1 MRCILIGMKM
11 KIMPHAVFTAFA
23 ALIAGAAFS
32 ATSYVVPWYVNP
44 ALRAQVRLGDEAP
57 RVTSLALDPTG
68 VFLALGAEAN
78 GAFENIQAYKTDE
91 LAAATGVVT
100 NGFTGRLASAA
111 AGLGEA
117 PLVAVHAAAGV
128 VAVNADLSAGARF
141 PCGANRWIGRMAPE
155 AVTFS
160 APEPVSAFA
169 FNTEGTAAWANA
181 TSDGRTGLV
190 VEWTFAQNAF
200 TRGRE
205 IATGLSSV
213 KGLGVY
219 AYNGRTC
226 VVVGEGDAA
235 AATAGEIRLVDTAS
249 GVVATLLEDREHL
262 GAGIVAVRMSHLGF
276 FRPRLYALLAT
287 GDVVCYTC
295 RPEKTSEPALYSRT
309 IPNADLLAAA
319 QAPWTGDHAQVTAFE
334 VFPDGGTAAVAYRRR
349 ADDATEPT
357 GPAYLAL
364 LKHTPRRWT
373 LYEKDDAGNPR
384 LGIAGTL
391 TDGLWQLNYTWEGN
405 GIKIGFQDP
414 PGEYGS
420 AWVNDEIHEYLDFTG
435 GVAAKSTDGETHP
448 ITGNYIRSL
457 GTNAVSRGKGPR
469 VLLHSPNMNDFS
481 DKTKGWYGE
490 GNYEEVVIDAPNLTY
505 VGSWSGPAVNQK
517 YIIYNLP
524 KVTAATAWM
533 IYPNNDPYFGDR
545 CRFEEQNFKSVQKV
559 LYRSFMKWNATG
571 VLSLPSA
578 YVFSNECLRA
588 CRYMTEARLGT
599 TATATMQFFSAA
611 FYGNTALKK
620 VTLGSAGGVHFH
632 AANVF
637 ANCPLEEVTLGGPVP
652 TADDGLSVVWPDKD
666 ERTMVFAV
674 PRGDAAWEAVLADP
688 NKLKRRL
695 TEAEQEA
702 FFVAHPGRH
711 IPFGVVDKS
720 VFRTRYDQLVA
731 YNDQPGGCALT
742 IERDTFFDDAV
753 AVASD
758 RAPTADGRYMPGTTV
773 TLTATP
779 NATGAFRRWYGDV
792 PGGVADQATLT
803 LTLTNDV
810 WLYCR
815 FVHPWTL
822 APDRKTASNGNFT
835 VNCRDADA
843 SARTLA
849 LGNGTWGGLYAA
861 DDVGQGVCDLGG
873 PVVLEGDATPW
884 TFVKFLDA
892 QGALCGLKHGKGAA
906 DTLLSPGTLRT
917 MTGAQFLHH
926 TSTPDARSYRMFIFD
941 EPTMT
946 GTWGGWATCGQ
957 FDLTRLILR
966 LPSLTAFAGDAC
978 LWNLPLSET
987 KFDWWDLRGLT
998 TLTATA
1004 WYGVDWN
1011 VRAPAS
1017 GRLSLP
1023 ALRTVVYLD
1032 KDGRGA
1038 ALGKM
1043 PAVEAIA
1050 LGGRT
1055 KADTVTN
1062 LCQGAFRR
1070 DKKLRSLT
1078 LYNGADL
1085 VVGAKP
1091 LEETP
1096 ALREIWLQG
1105 PAPSGEAV
1113 SNLFSSVK
1121 AEATKPL
1128 KLYVSRLM
1136 KGWTTAA
1143 YLDAPTAAEKA
1154 EAPGEKVFAVYRG
1167 AGAAAGTGKAL
1178 VIHRAGP
1185 YDPANTILYLR

>member
-23 ALIAGAAFS
+23 ALIASAAFS

-57 RVTSLALDPTG
+57 RVTSLALDPSG
-68 VFLALGAEAN
+68 AFLALGAEAN
-78 GAFENIQAYKTDE
+78 GAFENIQAYKVAE

-249 GVVATLLEDREHL
+249 GVVATLLADREHL

-295 RPEKTSEPALYSRT
+295 RPEKTTDPALYSRT

-384 LGIAGTL
+384 LGVARTL
-391 TDGLWQLNYTWEGN
+391 TDGLWQLNYTWRGSGE
-405 GIKIGFQDP
+405 IWIGFDDYNTS
-414 PGEYGS
+414 GT
-420 AWVNDEIHEYLDFTG
+420 AWVNDEMHEYLDFSG
-435 GVAAKSTDGETHP
+435 GVAYKASDGAKHA
-448 ITGNYIRSL
+448 ICGNFYCSL

-469 VLLHSPNMNDFS
+469 VLLHSPRMTDFG
-481 DKTKGWYGE
+481 DKAKRWEGE
-490 GNYEEVVIDAPNLTY
+490 GNYEEVVIDVPNLTWM
-505 VGSWSGPAVNQK
+505 VSWSGPYPNQK
-517 YIIYNLP
+517 YIIYNMPRLGEAP
-524 KVTAATAWM
+524 PVMLYA
-533 IYPNNDPYFGDR
+533 NNGKYYGDL
-545 CRFEEQNFKSVQKV
+545 CRFEEQNFETLTIVRDRAFQN
-559 LYRSFMKWNATG
+559 WNASG
-571 VLSLPSA
+571 VLSLPKA
-578 YVFSNECLRA
+578 TVLSNECFRS

-599 TATATMQFFSAA
+599 TATATMHFYKAA
-611 FYGNTALKK
+611 FFGNAALKK

-632 AANVF
+632 AADVF

-652 TADDGLSVVWPDKD
+652 TADDGLSVVWPDTA

-688 NKLKRRL
+688 NKLKTRL

-720 VFRTRYDQLVA
+720 VFRTRHDQLVA
-731 YNDQPGGCALT
+731 YNDRPGGCALT

-779 NATGAFRRWYGDV
+779 NASGAFRRWYGDV
-792 PGGVADQATLT
+792 PDGAADQATLT

-835 VNCRDADA
+835 VNCRVNDA

-849 LGNGTWGGLYAA
+849 LGDWAWGGLYAA

-917 MTGAQFLHH
+917 MTNAQFLHH
-926 TSTPDARSYRMFIFD
+926 SSTPDARSYRMFIFD

-946 GTWGGWATCGQ
+946 GRWGGWATCGQ

-1062 LCQGAFRR
+1062 LCQGAFTR
-1070 DKKLRSLT
+1070 DTKLRSLT

-1096 ALREIWLQG
+1096 SLREVWLQG

>member
-1 MRCILIGMKM
+1 M

-23 ALIAGAAFS
+23 ALIASAAFS

-68 VFLALGAEAN
+68 ASLALGAEAN
-78 GAFENIQAYKTDE
+78 GAFENIQAYKAAE

-160 APEPVSAFA
+160 APEPLSAFA

-249 GVVATLLEDREHL
+249 GVVATLLADREHL

-295 RPEKTSEPALYSRT
+295 RPEKTSDPALYSRT

-319 QAPWTGDHAQVTAFE
+319 QAPWTGDHAQVMAFE

-384 LGIAGTL
+384 LGVAGTL
-391 TDGLWQLNYTWEGN
+391 TDGLWQLNYTWGSS
-405 GIKIGFQDP
+405 GDIWIGFDDYNTS
-414 PGEYGS
+414 GT
-420 AWVNDEIHEYLDFTG
+420 AWVNGEMHEYLDFSG
-435 GVAAKSTDGETHP
+435 GVAYKASTGSAQS
-448 ITGNYIRSL
+448 ICGNFYRSL

-469 VLLHSPNMNDFS
+469 VLLHSPRMNNFGDRA
-481 DKTKGWYGE
+481 KQWEGE
-490 GNYEEVVIDAPNLTY
+490 GNYEEVVIDVPNLTWMI
-505 VGSWSGPAVNQK
+505 SWSGPTPNQK
-517 YIIYNLP
+517 YIIYNMPRLGEAP
-524 KVTAATAWM
+524 PVMLYA
-533 IYPNNDPYFGDR
+533 NNGKYYGDL
-545 CRFEEQNFKSVQKV
+545 CRFEEQNFEKLTIVRDRAFQN
-559 LYRSFMKWNATG
+559 WNASG
-571 VLSLPSA
+571 VLSLPKA
-578 YVFSNECLRA
+578 TVLSNDCFRS

-611 FYGNTALKK
+611 FSGNTALKK

-652 TADDGLSVVWPDKD
+652 TADDGLSVVWPDTA

-720 VFRTRYDQLVA
+720 VFRTRHDQLVA
-731 YNDQPGGCALT
+731 YNDQPGGYALT

-822 APDRKTASNGNFT
+822 ASDRKTASNGNFT
-835 VNCRDADA
+835 VNCRVADA

-873 PVVLEGDATPW
+873 PVWLDGDATPW
-884 TFVKFLDA
+884 TFVSWGDKM
-892 QGALCGLKHGKGAA
+892 GALCGLKHGKGAA

-917 MTGAQFLHH
+917 MTREQFLHH
-926 TSTPDARSYRMFIFD
+926 NSTPDARSYRMFIFD

-946 GTWGGWATCGQ
+946 GRWGGWATCGQ

-966 LPSLTAFAGDAC
+966 LPSLTAFAGDGC
-978 LWNLPLSET
+978 LWQMPLSET

-998 TLTATA
+998 TLTGNA
-1004 WYGVDWN
+1004 WAAQEWKYW
-1011 VRAPAS
+1011 APAS
-1017 GRLSLP
+1017 GNLALP
-1023 ALRTVVYLD
+1023 ALRTVVRADRTPSLA
-1032 KDGRGA
+1032 R
-1038 ALGKM
+1038 M

-1062 LCQGAFRR
+1062 LCQGAFTR
-1070 DKKLRSLT
+1070 DTKLRSLT

-1096 ALREIWLQG
+1096 ALREVWLQG

>member
-1 MRCILIGMKM
+1 MLIDMKA
-11 KIMPHAVFTAFA
+11 KIIPHAVFTAFA

-57 RVTSLALDPTG
+57 RVTSLALDPSG
-68 VFLALGAEAN
+68 AFLALGAEAN
-78 GAFENIQAYKTDE
+78 GAFENIQAYKAAE

-100 NGFTGRLASAA
+100 NGFTGRLASSA

-117 PLVAVHAAAGV
+117 PLGAVHAAAGV
-128 VAVNADLSAGARF
+128 VAGSADLSAGARF

-190 VEWTFAQNAF
+190 VEWTFAQNVF

-219 AYNGRTC
+219 TYNGRTC
-226 VVVGEGDAA
+226 VIVGEGDAA
-235 AATAGEIRLVDTAS
+235 ATTAGEIRLVDTES
-249 GVVATLLEDREHL
+249 GVVATLLADRDHL
-262 GAGIVAVRMSHLGF
+262 GAGIVAVRMSHLDF

-295 RPEKTSEPALYSRT
+295 RPEKTSEPVLYSRT

-384 LGIAGTL
+384 LGVARTL
-391 TDGLWQLNYTWEGN
+391 TDGLWQLNYTWQGSGE
-405 GIKIGFQDP
+405 IWIGFND
-414 PGEYGS
+414 GKSGS
-420 AWVNDEIHEYLDFTG
+420 AWGNEEMHEYLDFSG
-435 GVAAKSTDGETHP
+435 GVAYKASDGAKHA
-448 ITGNYIRSL
+448 ICANLQWAL

-469 VLLHSPNMNDFS
+469 VLLHSPNMKDFS
-481 DKTKGWYGE
+481 DKTKGWCGE
-490 GNYEEVVIDAPNLTY
+490 GNYEEVVIDAPNLTN
-505 VGSWSGPAVNQK
+505 VGSWSGPSVNQK

-524 KVTAATAWM
+524 KVTAATVWM
-533 IYPNNDPYFGDR
+533 IYPNYDPYFGDR
-545 CRFEEQNFKSVQKV
+545 CRFEEQNFASVQKV

-599 TATATMQFFSAA
+599 SATATMHFYKAA

-632 AANVF
+632 AADVF

-652 TADDGLSVVWPDKD
+652 TADDGLSVVWPDTA

-688 NKLKRRL
+688 NKLKTRL

-720 VFRTRYDQLVA
+720 GFRTHYDQLVA

-835 VNCRDADA
+835 VNCRVDDA

-849 LGNGTWGGLYAA
+849 LGNWKWGGLYAA

-884 TFVKFLDA
+884 TFVSWGDA

-917 MTGAQFLHH
+917 MTEAQFLHH
-926 TSTPDARSYRMFIFD
+926 ASTPDTRSYRMFIFD

-946 GTWGGWATCGQ
+946 GTWRGWATCGHS
-957 FDLTRLILR
+957 DLTRLILR
-966 LPSLTAFAGDAC
+966 LPSLTAFAGDGC
-978 LWNLPLSET
+978 LWDFPLSET

-998 TLTATA
+998 TLTAPA
-1004 WYGVDWN
+1004 WHGVSWTW
-1011 VRAPAS
+1011 RAPAS

-1023 ALRTVVYLD
+1023 ALRTVVFLD
-1032 KDGRGA
+1032 MYSRSA
-1038 ALGKM
+1038 ALAKM

-1062 LCQGAFRR
+1062 LCQGAFKS
-1070 DKKLRSLT
+1070 DTKLRSLT

-1091 LEETP
+1091 LEGTP

-1143 YLDAPTAAEKA
+1143 YLDAPTDAEKD

-1185 YDPANTILYLR
+1185 YDPANTIIYFR

>member
-1 MRCILIGMKM
+1 
-11 KIMPHAVFTAFA
+11 
-23 ALIAGAAFS
+23 
-32 ATSYVVPWYVNP
+32 
-44 ALRAQVRLGDEAP
+44 
-57 RVTSLALDPTG
+57 
-68 VFLALGAEAN
+68 
-78 GAFENIQAYKTDE
+78 
-91 LAAATGVVT
+91 
-100 NGFTGRLASAA
+100 
-111 AGLGEA
+111 
-117 PLVAVHAAAGV
+117 
-128 VAVNADLSAGARF
+128 
-141 PCGANRWIGRMAPE
+141 
-155 AVTFS
+155 
-160 APEPVSAFA
+160 
-169 FNTEGTAAWANA
+169 
-181 TSDGRTGLV
+181 
-190 VEWTFAQNAF
+190 
-200 TRGRE
+200 
-205 IATGLSSV
+205 
-213 KGLGVY
+213 
-219 AYNGRTC
+219 
-226 VVVGEGDAA
+226 
-235 AATAGEIRLVDTAS
+235 
-249 GVVATLLEDREHL
+249 
-262 GAGIVAVRMSHLGF
+262 
-276 FRPRLYALLAT
+276 
-287 GDVVCYTC
+287 
-295 RPEKTSEPALYSRT
+295 
-309 IPNADLLAAA
+309 
-319 QAPWTGDHAQVTAFE
+319 
-334 VFPDGGTAAVAYRRR
+334 
-349 ADDATEPT
+349 
-357 GPAYLAL
+357 
-364 LKHTPRRWT
+364 
-373 LYEKDDAGNPR
+373 
-384 LGIAGTL
+384 
-391 TDGLWQLNYTWEGN
+391 
-405 GIKIGFQDP
+405 
-414 PGEYGS
+414 
-420 AWVNDEIHEYLDFTG
+420 
-435 GVAAKSTDGETHP
+435 
-448 ITGNYIRSL
+448 
-457 GTNAVSRGKGPR
+457 
-469 VLLHSPNMNDFS
+469 
-481 DKTKGWYGE
+481 
-490 GNYEEVVIDAPNLTY
+490 
-505 VGSWSGPAVNQK
+505 
-517 YIIYNLP
+517 
-524 KVTAATAWM
+524 
-533 IYPNNDPYFGDR
+533 
-545 CRFEEQNFKSVQKV
+545 
-559 LYRSFMKWNATG
+559 
-571 VLSLPSA
+571 
-578 YVFSNECLRA
+578 
-588 CRYMTEARLGT
+588 
-599 TATATMQFFSAA
+599 
-611 FYGNTALKK
+611 
-620 VTLGSAGGVHFH
+620 
-632 AANVF
+632 
-637 ANCPLEEVTLGGPVP
+637 
-652 TADDGLSVVWPDKD
+652 
-666 ERTMVFAV
+666 MVFAV

-720 VFRTRYDQLVA
+720 VFRTRHDQLVA

-753 AVASD
+753 AVTSD

-792 PGGVADQATLT
+792 PGGAADQATLT

-822 APDRKTASNGNFT
+822 ASDRKTASNGNFT

-1023 ALRTVVYLD
+1023 ALRTVVCLD

-1167 AGAAAGTGKAL
+1167 AGAAAETGKAL

>member
-23 ALIAGAAFS
+23 ALIASAAFS

-68 VFLALGAEAN
+68 ASLALGAEAN
-78 GAFENIQAYKTDE
+78 GAFENIQAYKAAE

-160 APEPVSAFA
+160 APEPLSAFA

-249 GVVATLLEDREHL
+249 GVVATLLADREHL

-295 RPEKTSEPALYSRT
+295 RPEKTSDPALYSRT

-319 QAPWTGDHAQVTAFE
+319 QAPWTGDHAQVMAFE

-384 LGIAGTL
+384 LGVAGTL
-391 TDGLWQLNYTWEGN
+391 TDGLWQLNYTWGSS
-405 GIKIGFQDP
+405 GDIWIGFDDYNTS
-414 PGEYGS
+414 GT
-420 AWVNDEIHEYLDFTG
+420 AWVNGEMHEYLDFSG
-435 GVAAKSTDGETHP
+435 GVAYKASTGSAQS
-448 ITGNYIRSL
+448 ICGNFYRSL

-469 VLLHSPNMNDFS
+469 VLLHSPRMNNFGDRA
-481 DKTKGWYGE
+481 KQWEGE
-490 GNYEEVVIDAPNLTY
+490 GNYEEVVIDVPNLTWMI
-505 VGSWSGPAVNQK
+505 SWSGPTPNQK
-517 YIIYNLP
+517 YIIYNMPRLGEAP
-524 KVTAATAWM
+524 PVMLYA
-533 IYPNNDPYFGDR
+533 NNGKYYGDL
-545 CRFEEQNFKSVQKV
+545 CRFEEQNFEKLTIVRDRAFQN
-559 LYRSFMKWNATG
+559 WNASG
-571 VLSLPSA
+571 VLSLPKA
-578 YVFSNECLRA
+578 TVLSNDCFRS

-611 FYGNTALKK
+611 FSGNTALKK

-652 TADDGLSVVWPDKD
+652 TADDGLSVVWPDTA

-720 VFRTRYDQLVA
+720 VFRTRHDQLVA
-731 YNDQPGGCALT
+731 YNDQPGGYALT

-822 APDRKTASNGNFT
+822 ASDRKTASNGNFT
-835 VNCRDADA
+835 VNCRVADA

-873 PVVLEGDATPW
+873 PVWLDGDATPW
-884 TFVKFLDA
+884 TFVSWGDKM
-892 QGALCGLKHGKGAA
+892 GALCGLKHGKGAA

-917 MTGAQFLHH
+917 MTREQFLHH
-926 TSTPDARSYRMFIFD
+926 NSTPDARSYRMFIFD

-946 GTWGGWATCGQ
+946 GRWGGWATCGQ

-966 LPSLTAFAGDAC
+966 LPSLTAFAGDGC
-978 LWNLPLSET
+978 LWQMPLSET

-998 TLTATA
+998 TLTGNA
-1004 WYGVDWN
+1004 WAAQEWKYW
-1011 VRAPAS
+1011 APAS
-1017 GRLSLP
+1017 GNLALP
-1023 ALRTVVYLD
+1023 ALRTVVRADRTPSLA
-1032 KDGRGA
+1032 R
-1038 ALGKM
+1038 M

-1062 LCQGAFRR
+1062 LCQGAFTR
-1070 DKKLRSLT
+1070 DTKLRSLT

-1096 ALREIWLQG
+1096 ALREVWLQG

>member
-1 MRCILIGMKM
+1 M

-57 RVTSLALDPTG
+57 RVTSLALDPSG
-68 VFLALGAEAN
+68 AFLALGAEAN
-78 GAFENIQAYKTDE
+78 GAFENIQAYKVAE

-226 VVVGEGDAA
+226 IVVGEGDAA

-249 GVVATLLEDREHL
+249 GEVATLLADREHL

-295 RPEKTSEPALYSRT
+295 RPEKTSDPALYSRT

-611 FYGNTALKK
+611 FSGNTALKK

-652 TADDGLSVVWPDKD
+652 TADDGLSVVWPDTA

-720 VFRTRYDQLVA
+720 VFRTRHDQLVA

-753 AVASD
+753 AVTSD
-758 RAPTADGRYMPGTTV
+758 RKPTADGRYMPGTTV

-835 VNCRDADA
+835 VNCRVADA

-849 LGNGTWGGLYAA
+849 LGDWAWGGLYAA

-917 MTGAQFLHH
+917 MTNAQFLHH

-946 GTWGGWATCGQ
+946 GRWGGWATCGQ

-1023 ALRTVVYLD
+1023 ALRTVVCLD

>member
-23 ALIAGAAFS
+23 ALIASAAFS

-68 VFLALGAEAN
+68 ASLALGAEAN
-78 GAFENIQAYKTDE
+78 GAFENIQAYKVAE

-235 AATAGEIRLVDTAS
+235 ATTAGEIRLVDTAS
-249 GVVATLLEDREHL
+249 GVVATLLADREHL

-295 RPEKTSEPALYSRT
+295 RPEKTSDPALYSRT

-384 LGIAGTL
+384 LGVARTL

-652 TADDGLSVVWPDKD
+652 TADDGLSVVWPDTA

-688 NKLKRRL
+688 NKLKTRL

-835 VNCRDADA
+835 VNCRVVDA
-843 SARTLA
+843 SACTLA

-884 TFVKFLDA
+884 MFVKFLDA
-892 QGALCGLKHGKGAA
+892 HGALCGLKHGKGAA

-926 TSTPDARSYRMFIFD
+926 FGTPDARSYRMFIFD

-946 GTWGGWATCGQ
+946 GRWGGWATCGQ

-966 LPSLTAFAGDAC
+966 LPSLTAFAGDGC
-978 LWNLPLSET
+978 LWQMPLSET

-998 TLTATA
+998 TLSGNA
-1004 WYGVDWN
+1004 WAAQEWKYW
-1011 VRAPAS
+1011 APAS
-1017 GRLSLP
+1017 GNLVLP
-1023 ALRTVVYLD
+1023 ALRTVVRADRNPSLA
-1032 KDGRGA
+1032 G
-1038 ALGKM
+1038 M

-1062 LCQGAFRR
+1062 LCQGAFTS
-1070 DKKLRSLT
+1070 DTKLRSLT

-1091 LEETP
+1091 LEKTP

>member
-1 MRCILIGMKM
+1 M

-57 RVTSLALDPTG
+57 RVTSLALDSSG
-68 VFLALGAEAN
+68 AFLALGAEAN
-78 GAFENIQAYKTDE
+78 GAFENIQAYKAAE

-111 AGLGEA
+111 
-117 PLVAVHAAAGV
+117 
-128 VAVNADLSAGARF
+128 AVNADLSAGARF

-249 GVVATLLEDREHL
+249 GVVATLLADREHL

-295 RPEKTSEPALYSRT
+295 RPEKTSDPALYSRT

-384 LGIAGTL
+384 LGVARTL
-391 TDGLWQLNYTWEGN
+391 TDGLWQLNYTWGSS
-405 GIKIGFQDP
+405 GDIWIGFDDYNTS
-414 PGEYGS
+414 GT
-420 AWVNDEIHEYLDFTG
+420 AWVNGEMYEYLDFSG
-435 GVAAKSTDGETHP
+435 GVAYKASDGAKHA
-448 ITGNYIRSL
+448 ICGNFYRSL

-469 VLLHSPNMNDFS
+469 VLLHSPRMNNFGDRA
-481 DKTKGWYGE
+481 KQWEGE
-490 GNYEEVVIDAPNLTY
+490 GNYEEVVIDVPNLTWML
-505 VGSWSGPAVNQK
+505 SWSGPTPNQK
-517 YIIYNLP
+517 YIIYNMPRLGEAP
-524 KVTAATAWM
+524 PVMLYA
-533 IYPNNDPYFGDR
+533 NNGKYYGDL
-545 CRFEEQNFKSVQKV
+545 CRFEEQNFETLTIVRDRAFQN
-559 LYRSFMKWNATG
+559 WNASG
-571 VLSLPSA
+571 VLSLPKA
-578 YVFSNECLRA
+578 TVLSNDCFRS

-599 TATATMQFFSAA
+599 TATATMHFYKAA
-611 FYGNTALKK
+611 FSGNAALKK

-632 AANVF
+632 AADVF

-652 TADDGLSVVWPDKD
+652 TADDGLSVVWPDTA

-688 NKLKRRL
+688 NKLKTRL

-720 VFRTRYDQLVA
+720 VFRTRHDQLVA
-731 YNDQPGGCALT
+731 YNDQPGGYALT

-792 PGGVADQATLT
+792 PDGAADQATLT

-835 VNCRDADA
+835 VNCRVNDA

-849 LGNGTWGGLYAA
+849 LGNWTWGGLYAA

-884 TFVKFLDA
+884 TFVSWGDA

-917 MTGAQFLHH
+917 MTTAQFLHH
-926 TSTPDARSYRMFIFD
+926 SSTPDARSYRMFIFD

-946 GTWGGWATCGQ
+946 GRWGGWATCGQ

-966 LPSLTAFAGDAC
+966 LPSLTAFAGDAG

-1004 WYGVDWN
+1004 WYGKNWN
-1011 VRAPAS
+1011 VRASAS

-1062 LCQGAFRR
+1062 LCQGAFMR
-1070 DKKLRSLT
+1070 DTKLRSLT

>member
-1 MRCILIGMKM
+1 M

-23 ALIAGAAFS
+23 ALIVGAAFS

-68 VFLALGAEAN
+68 ASLALGAEAN
-78 GAFENIQAYKTDE
+78 GAFENIQAYKVAE

-155 AVTFS
+155 TVTFS

-181 TSDGRTGLV
+181 TSDGRTGRV

-235 AATAGEIRLVDTAS
+235 ATTAGEIRLVDTAS
-249 GVVATLLEDREHL
+249 GEVATLLADRDHL

-295 RPEKTSEPALYSRT
+295 RPEKTSDPALYSRT

-384 LGIAGTL
+384 LGVARTL

-435 GVAAKSTDGETHP
+435 GVAAKSADGETHP

-652 TADDGLSVVWPDKD
+652 TADDGLSVVWPDTA

-688 NKLKRRL
+688 NKLKTRL
-695 TEAEQEA
+695 TEVEQEA

-720 VFRTRYDQLVA
+720 VFRTRHDQLVA
-731 YNDQPGGCALT
+731 YNDRPGGCALT

-779 NATGAFRRWYGDV
+779 NATGSFRRWYGDV
-792 PGGVADQATLT
+792 PGGAADQATLT

-835 VNCRDADA
+835 VNCRVDDA

-849 LGNGTWGGLYAA
+849 LGNGSWGGLYAA

-978 LWNLPLSET
+978 LWQMPLSET